1 MAAEVLELQKGKASA
16 TIERI
21 QQALRAGEIV
31 VFPAETSYAIGGD
44 AFHPKVAQ
52 RLKELQK
59 EPEKPLA
66 LYIGSMTELRL
77 YTVPL
82 VPQLRR
88 ALERLLPGPSTA
100 IMRATQ
106 AAPRAA
112 VGRHA
117 AIEIHYHSSQSYQIF
132 YESAG
137 RPLVGFGLSATDRE
151 EILRKFAEESDVILF
166 TEELLK
172 RDQVA
177 LIDFTQDPPVA
188 LQGELPKWMF

>member
-21 QQALRAGEIV
+21 QQALRTGEIV

-44 AFHPKVAQ
+44 AFHAKVVQ
-52 RLKELQK
+52 RLKELQ
-59 EPEKPLA
+59 PERPLA

-82 VPQLRR
+82 VPRLRR
-88 ALERLLPGPSTA
+88 ALERLLPGPSAA
-100 IMRATQ
+100 ILRATQ

-137 RPLVGFGLSATDRE
+137 RPLAGFDLALTDRA
-151 EILRKFAEESDVILF
+151 EIVRKFAEKSDVILF

-172 RDQVA
+172 REQAA

-188 LQGELPKWMF
+188 LSGELPKWMF